1 MAAVSCTLYMIMMPA
16 HKSICSLLGK
26 TDKPIGNLRN
36 ETIQGNSTIRAFK
49 KEKLFMNLNSQLLDS
64 DILVHRTSMAIW
76 MWFGN
81 SNCFNVQAL
90 SFISCTI
97 MLFHNPTDASSTNA
111 IWKSMVL
118 QRIWDLHG
126 CLWGLLHQTS
136 NIERRMV
143 KVLKCFQT
151 LEIPQEIQRS
161 EAKTVLT
168 EEQLKSWPSSG
179 NLIYE
184 DVHLRYRPDCD
195 LVLKGVSFNIKGG
208 EKVGIVGRTG
218 AGKSTLIQCIS
229 RLVEIEQGNMI
240 IDGVNTSDIPLDQL
254 RDAITVIPQDPT
266 LFAGSV
272 RFNLDPMDKHSDEEM
287 LSLLKRAGLEK
298 ILNREKTSAEDERGK
313 RRKRVVYDDSDSQSQ
328 SESSESEAE
337 EDADLK
343 KEKRSGPL
351 DMAIQEGGDNLSSG
365 EKQLLCICRAAL
377 RKRKIIVLD
386 EATANIDLITEQKI
400 QKFMAAEFK
409 EQTMLVIAHRLQ
421 TIIESDKVMVL
432 GDGKV
437 MEFDTPDQL
446 LENEKSHFT
455 KLVK

>member
-1 MAAVSCTLYMIMMPA
+1 
-16 HKSICSLLGK
+16 
-26 TDKPIGNLRN
+26 
-36 ETIQGNSTIRAFK
+36 
-49 KEKLFMNLNSQLLDS
+49 
-64 DILVHRTSMAIW
+64 
-76 MWFGN
+76 
-81 SNCFNVQAL
+81 
-90 SFISCTI
+90 
-97 MLFHNPTDASSTNA
+97 
-111 IWKSMVL
+111 MVL

-126 CLWGLLHQTS
+126 CLWGLLHQS
-136 NIERRMV
+136 SDIERRMV

-151 LEIPQEIQRS
+151 LEIPQERS
-161 EAKTVLT
+161 DAKTVLT
-168 EEQLKSWPSSG
+168 EEQLKSWPSTG
-179 NLIYE
+179 NLIYD

-229 RLVEIEQGNMI
+229 RLVEIEHGTMI

-287 LSLLKRAGLEK
+287 LSLLRRAGLEK

-313 RRKRVVYDDSDSQSQ
+313 RRKKVVYDDSDSESQ
-328 SESSESEAE
+328 SSSSESEAE
-337 EDADLK
+337 DEKDEDADLK

-351 DMAIQEGGDNLSSG
+351 DMAIQEGGENLSSG

-386 EATANIDLITEQKI
+386 EATANVDLITEQKI
-400 QKFMAAEFK
+400 QKFMAEEFK

-437 MEFDTPDQL
+437 IEFDAPEQL
-446 LENEKSHFT
+446 MENDKSHFT
-455 KLVK
+455 KLVRQLEKKGKEKDDKKAKSEKADSLKDKKSVQKEE

>member
-1 MAAVSCTLYMIMMPA
+1 
-16 HKSICSLLGK
+16 
-26 TDKPIGNLRN
+26 
-36 ETIQGNSTIRAFK
+36 
-49 KEKLFMNLNSQLLDS
+49 MNLNAQLLDS

-97 MLFHNPTDASSTNA
+97 MLFHSSSATQGSADA

-118 QRIWDLHG
+118 QRIWDLHH
-126 CLWGLLHQTS
+126 CLWGLLHQS
-136 NIERRMV
+136 SDIERRMV

-151 LEIPQEIQRS
+151 LEIPQERS
-161 EAKTVLT
+161 DAKTVLT
-168 EEQLKSWPSSG
+168 EEQLKSWPSTG
-179 NLIYE
+179 NLVYD

-229 RLVEIEQGNMI
+229 RLVEIEHGTMT
-240 IDGVNTSDIPLDQL
+240 IDGVNTSDLPLDQL

-298 ILNREKTSAEDERGK
+298 ILNREKTSTEDERGK
-313 RRKRVVYDDSDSQSQ
+313 RRKKVVYDDSDSQSQ
-328 SESSESEAE
+328 SSSSESEE
-337 EDADLK
+337 EDDDDLK

-351 DMAIQEGGDNLSSG
+351 DMAIQEGGENLSSG

-400 QKFMAAEFK
+400 QKFMAEEFK

-455 KLVK
+455 KLVKQLTKKAAEREKSEKGSEKKAKEDEKKEE

>member
-1 MAAVSCTLYMIMMPA
+1 
-16 HKSICSLLGK
+16 
-26 TDKPIGNLRN
+26 
-36 ETIQGNSTIRAFK
+36 
-49 KEKLFMNLNSQLLDS
+49 MNLNAQLLDS

-97 MLFHNPTDASSTNA
+97 MLFHSSSATQGSADA

-118 QRIWDLHG
+118 QRIWDLHH
-126 CLWGLLHQTS
+126 CLWGLLHQS
-136 NIERRMV
+136 SDIERRMV

-151 LEIPQEIQRS
+151 LEIPQERS
-161 EAKTVLT
+161 DAKTVLT
-168 EEQLKSWPSSG
+168 EEQLSWPSTG
-179 NLIYE
+179 NLVYD

-229 RLVEIEQGNMI
+229 RLVEIEHGTMT
-240 IDGVNTSDIPLDQL
+240 IDGVNTSDLPLDQL

-298 ILNREKTSAEDERGK
+298 ILNREKTSTEDERGK
-313 RRKRVVYDDSDSQSQ
+313 RRKKVVYDDSDSQSQ
-328 SESSESEAE
+328 SSSSESEE
-337 EDADLK
+337 EDDDDLK

-351 DMAIQEGGDNLSSG
+351 DMAIQEGGENLSSG

-400 QKFMAAEFK
+400 QKFMAEEFK

-455 KLVK
+455 KLVKQLTKKAAEREKSEKGSEKKAKEDEKKEE

>member
-1 MAAVSCTLYMIMMPA
+1 
-16 HKSICSLLGK
+16 
-26 TDKPIGNLRN
+26 
-36 ETIQGNSTIRAFK
+36 
-49 KEKLFMNLNSQLLDS
+49 
-64 DILVHRTSMAIW
+64 
-76 MWFGN
+76 
-81 SNCFNVQAL
+81 
-90 SFISCTI
+90 
-97 MLFHNPTDASSTNA
+97 
-111 IWKSMVL
+111 
-118 QRIWDLHG
+118 
-126 CLWGLLHQTS
+126 
-136 NIERRMV
+136 MV

-151 LEIPQEIQRS
+151 LEIPQERS
-161 EAKTVLT
+161 DAKTVLT
-168 EEQLKSWPSSG
+168 EEQLKSWPSTG
-179 NLIYE
+179 NLTYD
-184 DVHLRYRPDCD
+184 DVHLRYRPECD

-229 RLVEIEQGNMI
+229 RLVEIERGTMT
-240 IDGVNTSDIPLDQL
+240 IDGVNTSDIPLEQL

-272 RFNLDPMDKHSDEEM
+272 RFNLDPMDKHTDEEM

-298 ILNREKTSAEDERGK
+298 ILNREKTSAEDQRGK
-313 RRKRVVYDDSDSQSQ
+313 RRKKVVYDDSDSQSQ
-328 SESSESEAE
+328 SSSSESEEE
-337 EDADLK
+337 EDEDLK
-343 KEKRSGPL
+343 KEQRSSPL
-351 DMAIQEGGDNLSSG
+351 DMAVQEGGDNLSSG

-400 QKFMAAEFK
+400 QKFMAEEFK

-455 KLVK
+455 KLVKQLTKKTAEKAEDKK

>member
-1 MAAVSCTLYMIMMPA
+1 
-16 HKSICSLLGK
+16 
-26 TDKPIGNLRN
+26 
-36 ETIQGNSTIRAFK
+36 
-49 KEKLFMNLNSQLLDS
+49 
-64 DILVHRTSMAIW
+64 
-76 MWFGN
+76 
-81 SNCFNVQAL
+81 
-90 SFISCTI
+90 
-97 MLFHNPTDASSTNA
+97 
-111 IWKSMVL
+111 MVL

-126 CLWGLLHQTS
+126 CLWGLLHQS
-136 NIERRMV
+136 SDIERRMV

-151 LEIPQEIQRS
+151 LEIPQERS
-161 EAKTVLT
+161 DAKTVLT
-168 EEQLKSWPSSG
+168 EEQLKSWPSTG
-179 NLIYE
+179 NLIYD

-229 RLVEIEQGNMI
+229 RLVEIEHGTMI

-287 LSLLKRAGLEK
+287 LSLLRRAGLEK
-298 ILNREKTSAEDERGK
+298 ILNREKTAAEDERGK
-313 RRKRVVYDDSDSQSQ
+313 RRKKVVYDDSDSESQ
-328 SESSESEAE
+328 SSSSESEAE
-337 EDADLK
+337 KDKDEDADLK

-351 DMAIQEGGDNLSSG
+351 DMAIQEGGENLSSG

-386 EATANIDLITEQKI
+386 EATANVDLITEQKI

>member
-1 MAAVSCTLYMIMMPA
+1 
-16 HKSICSLLGK
+16 
-26 TDKPIGNLRN
+26 
-36 ETIQGNSTIRAFK
+36 
-49 KEKLFMNLNSQLLDS
+49 MNLNAQLLDS

-97 MLFHNPTDASSTNA
+97 MLFHSSSATQGSADA

-118 QRIWDLHG
+118 QRIWDLHH
-126 CLWGLLHQTS
+126 CLWGLLHQS
-136 NIERRMV
+136 SDIERRMV

-151 LEIPQEIQRS
+151 LEIPQERS
-161 EAKTVLT
+161 DAKTVLT
-168 EEQLKSWPSSG
+168 EEQLKSWPSTG
-179 NLIYE
+179 NLVYD

-229 RLVEIEQGNMI
+229 RLVEIEHGTMT
-240 IDGVNTSDIPLDQL
+240 IDGVNTSDLPLDQL

-313 RRKRVVYDDSDSQSQ
+313 RRKKVVYDDSDSQSQ
-328 SESSESEAE
+328 SSSSESEE
-337 EDADLK
+337 EDDDDLK

-351 DMAIQEGGDNLSSG
+351 DMAIQEGGENLSSG

-400 QKFMAAEFK
+400 QKFMAEEFK

-432 GDGKV
+432 GGGKV

-455 KLVK
+455 KLVKQLTKKAAEREKSEKGSEKKAKEDEKKEE

>member
-1 MAAVSCTLYMIMMPA
+1 
-16 HKSICSLLGK
+16 
-26 TDKPIGNLRN
+26 
-36 ETIQGNSTIRAFK
+36 
-49 KEKLFMNLNSQLLDS
+49 MNLNAQLLDS
-64 DILVHRTSMAIW
+64 DILFHRTSMAIW

-97 MLFHNPTDASSTNA
+97 MLFHSSSATQGSADA

-118 QRIWDLHG
+118 QRIWDLHH
-126 CLWGLLHQTS
+126 CLWGLLHQS
-136 NIERRMV
+136 SDIERRMV

-151 LEIPQEIQRS
+151 LEIPQERS
-161 EAKTVLT
+161 DAKTVLT
-168 EEQLKSWPSSG
+168 EEQLKSWPSTG
-179 NLIYE
+179 NLVYD

-229 RLVEIEQGNMI
+229 RLVEIEHGTMT
-240 IDGVNTSDIPLDQL
+240 IDGVNTSDLPLDQL

-313 RRKRVVYDDSDSQSQ
+313 RRKKVVYDDSDSQSQ
-328 SESSESEAE
+328 SSSSESEE
-337 EDADLK
+337 EDDDDLK

-351 DMAIQEGGDNLSSG
+351 DMAIQEGGENLSSG

-377 RKRKIIVLD
+377 RKGKIIVLD

-400 QKFMAAEFK
+400 QKFMAEEFK

-455 KLVK
+455 KLVKQLTKKAAEREKSEKGSEKKAKEDEKKEE

>member
-1 MAAVSCTLYMIMMPA
+1 MLAFPVMAAVSCTLYMIMMPA
-16 HKSICSLLGK
+16 HKSICSLLGQ

-36 ETIQGNSTIRAFK
+36 ESIQGNSTIRAFK

-97 MLFHNPTDASSTNA
+97 MLFHGSADSTDA

-118 QRIWDLHG
+118 QRIWDLHHS
-126 CLWGLLHQTS
+126 LWGLLHQTS
-136 NIERRMV
+136 GIERRMV

-151 LEIPQEIQRS
+151 LEIPQERS
-161 EAKTVLT
+161 DAKTVLT
-168 EEQLKSWPSSG
+168 EEQLKSWPSTGS
-179 NLIYE
+179 LIYD

-229 RLVEIEQGNMI
+229 RLVEIESGNMI
-240 IDGVNTSDIPLDQL
+240 IDGVNTTDLPLEQV

-272 RFNLDPMDKHSDEEM
+272 RFNLDPMEKHTDEEM
-287 LSLLKRAGLEK
+287 LSLLQRAGLQK
-298 ILNREKTSAEDERGK
+298 ILNREKTSAEEERGK
-313 RRKRVVYDDSDSQSQ
+313 RRKKRVYEDSDSQSQ
-328 SESSESEAE
+328 SSSSESEE
-337 EDADLK
+337 DEDADLK
-343 KEKRSGPL
+343 KEKSSSPL

-400 QKFMAAEFK
+400 QKFMAEEFK
-409 EQTMLVIAHRLQ
+409 
-421 TIIESDKVMVL
+421 D
-432 GDGKV
+432 
-437 MEFDTPDQL
+437 
-446 LENEKSHFT
+446 
-455 KLVK
+455 

>member
-1 MAAVSCTLYMIMMPA
+1 
-16 HKSICSLLGK
+16 
-26 TDKPIGNLRN
+26 
-36 ETIQGNSTIRAFK
+36 
-49 KEKLFMNLNSQLLDS
+49 MNLNAQLLDS

-97 MLFHNPTDASSTNA
+97 MLFHSSSATQGSADA

-118 QRIWDLHG
+118 QRIWDLHH
-126 CLWGLLHQTS
+126 CLWGLLHQS
-136 NIERRMV
+136 SDIERRMV

-151 LEIPQEIQRS
+151 LEIPQERS
-161 EAKTVLT
+161 DAKTVLT
-168 EEQLKSWPSSG
+168 EEQLKSWPSTG
-179 NLIYE
+179 NLVYD

-229 RLVEIEQGNMI
+229 RLVEIEHGTMT
-240 IDGVNTSDIPLDQL
+240 IDGVNTSDLPLDQL

-313 RRKRVVYDDSDSQSQ
+313 RRKKVVYDDSDSQSQ
-328 SESSESEAE
+328 SSSSESEE
-337 EDADLK
+337 EDDEDLK

-351 DMAIQEGGDNLSSG
+351 DMAIQEGGENLSSG

-400 QKFMAAEFK
+400 QKFMAEEFK

-455 KLVK
+455 KLVKQLTKKAAEREKSEKGSEKKAKEDEKKEE

>member
-1 MAAVSCTLYMIMMPA
+1 LLAFPVMAAVSCTLYMVMMPA
-16 HKSICSLLGK
+16 HKSICSLLGQ

-36 ETIQGNSTIRAFK
+36 ESIQGNSTIRAFK

-97 MLFHNPTDASSTNA
+97 MLFHGSADGGDA

-118 QRIWDLHG
+118 QRIWDLHHS
-126 CLWGLLHQTS
+126 LWGLLHETS
-136 NIERRMV
+136 GIERRMV

-151 LEIPQEIQRS
+151 LEIPQERS
-161 EAKTVLT
+161 DPKTILT
-168 EEQLKSWPSSG
+168 EEQLKSWPSTGS
-179 NLIYE
+179 LVYD

-229 RLVEIEQGNMI
+229 RLVEIESGNMI
-240 IDGVNTSDIPLDQL
+240 IDGVNTTDLPLEQV

-272 RFNLDPMDKHSDEEM
+272 RFNLDPMEKHTDEEM
-287 LSLLKRAGLEK
+287 LSLLQRAGLQK
-298 ILNREKTSAEDERGK
+298 ILNREKTSAEEERGK
-313 RRKRVVYDDSDSQSQ
+313 RRKKRVYDDSDSQSQ
-328 SESSESEAE
+328 SSSSESEE
-337 EDADLK
+337 EDEDADLK
-343 KEKRSGPL
+343 KEKSSSPL

-400 QKFMAAEFK
+400 QKFMAEEFK
-409 EQTMLVIAHRLQ
+409 
-421 TIIESDKVMVL
+421 D
-432 GDGKV
+432 
-437 MEFDTPDQL
+437 
-446 LENEKSHFT
+446 
-455 KLVK
+455 